1 MGKATIGIDFGTES
15 ARAILIDTKTGKE
28 LANSFSAYTHGVLTE
43 KLPNGVKLERNW
55 AVQVP
60 EDYFV
65 SLKKVISD
73 VIKISKIEVSDVVGI
88 GIDFT
93 ASTIVGL
100 DEYLNPL
107 NENEKHKNNPYAFV
121 KLWKHHAAQ
130 KYADEINKQAN
141 IDKELFLKRYGG
153 KISSEWLFPKVLQ
166 DIRESYETFDDINI
180 YMEVGDWIV
189 SKLTGNLVRSTNTSG
204 FKALWHHQEGY
215 PSNEFLKRV
224 DPSFEN
230 FIKTKL
236 RGDIKSIGEKA
247 GYLTEEYSNYL
258 GLSTNTAVAINI
270 IDAHAANAAVGAIN
284 EGDFVMALGTSTCH
298 MLLSKN
304 EVSVEGI
311 AGYVKNGIIPGFYS
325 YETGQAAV
333 GDIFSWFVNNL
344 VNQEISDSANQKKIS
359 IFQELENRS
368 KNYKVGE
375 DSLIAL
381 DWWNGN
387 RSDLNDSKLSGML
400 VGLNLNTKPEQIYK
414 ALLESTA
421 FGTRLIMENYLDKEI
436 PVNNIY
442 ACGGLPKKS
451 EYLVQIYSDILN
463 RPIYIAKSKENT
475 ALGAAIYG
483 AVAAGSEA
491 GGYDHVNFAVK
502 HMSSIEDNVIYPN
515 EKNVLVYNK
524 LFKIYKVLHDIFG
537 VQEKEIMHNIN
548 S

>member
-60 EDYFV
+60 QDYFV

-73 VIKISKIEVSDVVGI
+73 VIKISEIEVSDVVGI

-93 ASTIVGL
+93 ASTIVGI

-130 KYADEINKQAN
+130 KYADEINKQAD

-224 DPSFEN
+224 DPSFGN

-524 LFKIYKVLHDIFG
+524 LFKIYKSLHDIFG

>member
-524 LFKIYKVLHDIFG
+524 LFKIYKALHDIFG